1 MLDNYLTSHATK
13 DHLTAARMATLLYEA
28 KSSNAVAFRDEVL
41 PLLYEAKLKAAQAE
55 GNRARKPQEKERV
68 VHRHTLDALLAD
80 LVWAAGHVEALGYCF
95 RSSNRQEFTSA
106 GTEASSRVYEWQA
119 SALEAIGLIDRR
131 MGYKGVDD
139 WEGEVYEAYRR
150 ATRLRATP
158 ELIAMAQRHGI
169 HNDNLPDHYLKLR
182 AMISAPVVLKAGNH
196 PGGKGKMLKV
206 PKTAKAVSVKGEV
219 ERINAIY
226 DRHHFERLP
235 QPQVYRLFNCA
246 DAEDFAFN
254 KGGRLY
260 GHFQSISSEQRKDVL
275 IDGQPVVELDVKASH
290 LTVLHG
296 ITNTPMPEGDLYDI
310 QGVPRAVVKAV
321 VTIMMGRGR
330 TDLSKWSSRSKEDLL
345 IKLGGEQPMDPKVF
359 GKLYPMKATVT
370 KVLNRHPVLRHL
382 ELRRLDW
389 GDLQY
394 LESQVLV
401 ATILELGE
409 EYDIPALP
417 VHDSI
422 IVPKEAANLSHT
434 CLAKTFEKFTGQ
446 IPEIKM
452 T

>member
-1 MLDNYLTSHATK
+1 MLDNHLSAEATK

-28 KSSNAVAFRDEVL
+28 KNSNAVAFRNEVL
-41 PLLYEAKLKAAQAE
+41 PLLYEGKLKVARAG
-55 GNRARKPQEKERV
+55 GNRVRKAQEQERV
-68 VHRHTLDALLAD
+68 VHQQTLDALLAD
-80 LVWAAGHVEALGYCF
+80 LIWASGHVEARGYCF
-95 RSSNRQEFTSA
+95 RSANRQEFTSA
-106 GTEASSRVYEWQA
+106 GTKASSRVYEWQA
-119 SALEAIGLIDRR
+119 ATLEAIGLIDRR

-139 WEGEVYEAYRR
+139 WEGEIYEAYRR

-158 ELIAMAQRHGI
+158 GLVAMALHHGI
-169 HNDNLPDHYLKLR
+169 HRDNLADHYLKLR
-182 AMISAPVVLKAGNH
+182 AKITAPVVLKAGNY
-196 PGGKGKMLKV
+196 PGGKGKRLKV
-206 PKTAKAVSVKGEV
+206 PNTAQAASIRGEV

-226 DRHHFERLP
+226 DRHQFEGLP

-246 DAEDFAFN
+246 DEEGFSFN

-260 GHFQSISSEQRKDVL
+260 GDFQSISPEQRKDVR
-275 IDGQPVVELDVKASH
+275 IDGQPVVELDLKASH

-310 QGVPRAVVKAV
+310 QGLPRAVVKAV

-330 TDLSKWSSRSKEDLL
+330 TDLSKWSARNKEELL
-345 IKLGGEQPMDPKVF
+345 IKLSDEQPMDPKVF
-359 GKLYPMKATVT
+359 GKLYPMKATAT
-370 KVLNRHPVLRHL
+370 KVLNRHPVLSHL
-382 ELRRLDW
+382 AAGRLDW
-389 GDLQY
+389 ADLQY

-409 EYDIPALP
+409 KHGIPALP

-422 IVPKEAANLSHT
+422 IVPRKATELSHT
-434 CLAKTFEKFTGQ
+434 CLARTFERISGQ
-446 IPEIKM
+446 IPKIKM